1 MKLTNLQVLSSVQGL
16 SALAQKK
23 MGIKAAW
30 KITTALK
37 SLEQFAKTAEESM
50 QTIRDKYALLDESGK
65 PLLAVNEK
73 GESIPNTVQIPSDK
87 VSEFNKEMSDFMQAE
102 VEVANVQLTL
112 KDFPENLELE
122 PSVLLS
128 VAALIVE

>member
-50 QTIRDKYALLDESGK
+50 QTIRDKYALLDASGK